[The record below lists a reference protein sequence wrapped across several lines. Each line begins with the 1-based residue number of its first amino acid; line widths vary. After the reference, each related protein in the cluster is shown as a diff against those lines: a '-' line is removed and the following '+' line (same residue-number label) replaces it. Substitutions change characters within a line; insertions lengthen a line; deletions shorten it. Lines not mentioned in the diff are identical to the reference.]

1 MWHNISPE
9 QVVKGDWLRITTSH
23 YRIEAPAQTDG
34 TPILL
39 RSSLT
44 GNLFSPTNFTRVE
57 RWEPDEPQE
66 TPILGTPLF

>member
-1 MWHNISPE
+1 MWQQISPE
-9 QVVKGDWLRITTSH
+9 QVVKGDWLRITTPH
-23 YRIEAPAQTDG
+23 YKIEAPAQTNG

-39 RSSLT
+39 QTLN
-44 GNLFSPTNFTRVE
+44 GNLHTPTNVTKVE

>member
-1 MWHNISPE
+1 MWQQISPH
-9 QVVKGDWLRITTSH
+9 QVVKGDWLRITTPH
-23 YRIEAPAQTDG
+23 YKIEAPAQTNG

-39 RSSLT
+39 QTLN
-44 GNLFSPTNFTRVE
+44 GNLHTPTNVTKVE

>member
-9 QVVKGDWLRITTSH
+9 QVVKGDWLRITTPH
-23 YRIEAPAQTDG
+23 YKIEAPAQTNG

-39 RSSLT
+39 QTLN
-44 GNLFSPTNFTRVE
+44 GNLHTPTNVTKVE

-66 TPILGTPLF
+66 TPISGTPLF